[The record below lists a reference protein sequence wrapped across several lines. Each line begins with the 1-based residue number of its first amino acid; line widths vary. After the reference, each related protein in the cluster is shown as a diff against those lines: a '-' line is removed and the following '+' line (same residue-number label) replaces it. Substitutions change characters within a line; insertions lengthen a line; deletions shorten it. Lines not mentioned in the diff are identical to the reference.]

1 MMIVGVLAFS
11 IAVFIV
17 SYLISKARAF
27 DTGKLAAYITLVA
40 WGSMIVGLCIS
51 RFPH

>member
-1 MMIVGVLAFS
+1 MMIASVLIFS

-27 DTGKLAAYITLVA
+27 DAGKLAAYITLVA
-40 WGSMIVGLCIS
+40 WGSMIVGLWIS
-51 RFPH
+51 RFSL